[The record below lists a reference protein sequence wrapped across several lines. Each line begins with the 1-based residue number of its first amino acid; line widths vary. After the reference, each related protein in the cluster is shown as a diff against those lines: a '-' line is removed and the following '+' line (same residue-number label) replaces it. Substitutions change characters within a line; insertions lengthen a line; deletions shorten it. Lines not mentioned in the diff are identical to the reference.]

1 MTRCPFVRVFGV
13 PFVAAPFIAALGSAA
28 VTARALPA
36 QSNRP
41 AHAWRAIRPLAGIAL
56 SASTSTILTI
66 PKRVHRWRIP
76 TSMCGRVIS

>member
-36 QSNRP
+36 ESNP
-41 AHAWRAIRPLAGIAL
+41 AISPDGRTLAFTARYEGPAQVYTMPV
-56 SASTSTILTI
+56 SGGMPVRHT
-66 PKRVHRWRIP
+66 
-76 TSMCGRVIS
+76 